1 MHILVNH
8 LTRMQPGYICVAG
21 VDVNTMSHVRPVLPR
36 GRLTTDLLRYSGGP
50 FSIGSVVDLGPT
62 VYAGGAPEIEDHYF
76 DPAKAT
82 WLFDDDPE
90 DYWELL
96 NQMAYE
102 NLAALFGPDLDQRD
116 RSRTVGIREGH
127 ASLGCLA
134 PKQRPSLYVDQ
145 RGAVRIALETAN
157 LSVADLR
164 LYERDHRT
172 PRRDLVTSVRRR
184 IQTGVEVILS
194 VGLTRLWRKQEDAS
208 ERHWLQVNNVHLQD
222 DPLWK

>member
-1 MHILVNH
+1 M
-8 LTRMQPGYICVAG
+8 AG
-21 VDVNTMSHVRPVLPR
+21 VDVNMMSHVRPVLPR
-36 GRLTTDLLRYSGGP
+36 GRLTTDLLRSNGGP
-50 FSIGSVVDLGPT
+50 LSIGSVVDLGPT
-62 VYAGGAPEIEDHYF
+62 VYAGGAPEIEDYYF
-76 DPAKAT
+76 DPTRAT

-102 NLAALFGPDLDQRD
+102 SLTALFGPDLDQRN
-116 RSRTVGIREGH
+116 RSRTVGIRQGH

-134 PKQRPSLYVDQ
+134 PKVRPSLYVDQ
-145 RGAVRIALETAN
+145 RGAIRIALEEAN

-184 IQTGVEVILS
+184 IQAGVEVILS
-194 VGLTRLWRKQEDAS
+194 VGLTRLWRKQEDTA

-222 DPLWK
+222 DPLWG